1 VAAVKVGAKGFFYL
15 IITVAAV
22 IVVLKTLNWL
32 PTVIQQ
38 DTIRRY
44 DSVEE
49 VRAKTKIRDVYVP
62 TYFPQSIM
70 WPPSEILAQTKPY
83 PAVMM
88 VFNAANKRDVA
99 LVIAQAASDAF
110 AKHGLIQFDRI
121 ARTVPYDLKG
131 RKSLL
136 DVGTC
141 KNDEPCSRISWTEND
156 YTITLTMKS
165 PPFDLLRIAESMLH

>member
-1 VAAVKVGAKGFFYL
+1 MRVRAHGFLYL
-15 IITVAAV
+15 IITVAAI
-22 IVVLKTLNWL
+22 IVSLIILNWL
-32 PTVIQQ
+32 PSILQQ

-44 DSVEE
+44 SSVEE

-62 TYFPQSIM
+62 AYFPQSIM

-83 PAVMM
+83 PAVLM
-88 VFNAANKRDVA
+88 VFNAVNKQGAA
-99 LVIAQAASDAF
+99 LVIAQATSDAF
-110 AKHGLIQFDRI
+110 SRNALIQFERI

-131 RKSLL
+131 RKALL

-141 KNDEPCSRISWTEND
+141 KKDEPCSRITWAENE

-165 PPFDLLRIAESMLH
+165 PPFDLIRMAESMIR